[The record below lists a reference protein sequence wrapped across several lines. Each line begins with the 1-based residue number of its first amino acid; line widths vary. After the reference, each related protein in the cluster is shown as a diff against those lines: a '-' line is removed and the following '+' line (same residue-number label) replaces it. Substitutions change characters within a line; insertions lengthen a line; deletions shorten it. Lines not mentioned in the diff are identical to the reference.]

1 MSRRPLLPL
10 LCLLAWA
17 PLAQAFPPCPQAPV
31 DLLDA
36 NENGATF
43 SPDSPPWSRGW
54 YQRYGAQEPGQ
65 TPLGDTTED
74 PDDISTGKC
83 RDLVPLPQTMT
94 PGGDPLGIVV
104 LPDLRFIDGKFTAH
118 YTLRFNVDTQ
128 PLAAVDDNV
137 ELARLEFETIE
148 LAGPEYPQSLTAV
161 YRVRKR
167 QTADGTPVLE
177 VLESLLPV
185 DPAIGT
191 ETRNDTVVA
200 TLPMPANASVTDI
213 GLRWTQF
220 PGDVIGEGGG
230 LYTLSA
236 PSAPSPSPGE
246 TPDGMAGTDTVITPQ
261 PLFARNVDSQLDV
274 LDGTGQVIYR
284 ASLPSQWASTL
295 SMGLLDRH
303 FANASLYAEPYAIY
317 LGAMSLEADAE

>member
-36 NENGATF
+36 NEDGATF

-54 YQRYGAQEPGQ
+54 YQRYGAQETGQ
-65 TPLGDTTED
+65 TPPGETADD

-94 PGGDPLGIVV
+94 PGGDPLGIVA

-128 PLAAVDDNV
+128 PLAAVDDRV
-137 ELARLEFETIE
+137 ELARLEFETAE
-148 LAGPEYPQSLTAV
+148 PNGLQYPQSLTAV
-161 YRVRKR
+161 YHVRKR

-177 VLESLLPV
+177 VVESLW
-185 DPAIGT
+185 PA
-191 ETRNDTVVA
+191 ETRNGTVVA
-200 TLPMPANASVTDI
+200 TLPMPANALVTDI

-220 PGDVIGEGGG
+220 PGDLVGEGGG
-230 LYTLSA
+230 LYTLPGPSA

-246 TPDGMAGTDTVITPQ
+246 TQDGMAGTDTAITPQ

-274 LDGTGQVIYR
+274 LDGAGQVIYR
-284 ASLPSQWASTL
+284 ASLPAQWASTL

-303 FANASLYAEPYAIY
+303 VANAALYAEPYAIY
-317 LGAMSLEADAE
+317 LSGMSLEADAE